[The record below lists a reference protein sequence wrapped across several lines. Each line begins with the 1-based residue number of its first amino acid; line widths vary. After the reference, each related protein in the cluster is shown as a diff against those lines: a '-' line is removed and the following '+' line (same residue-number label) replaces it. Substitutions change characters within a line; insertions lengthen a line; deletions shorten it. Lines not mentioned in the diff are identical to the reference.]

1 MEYTGSQYIG
11 EFVDGRM
18 EGEAEYILPTETK
31 YVGEMKD
38 GMFHGQGT
46 LYFPSG
52 SRYDAIWEKGLV
64 VKGTYTFS
72 DGLQYDTENWHYCD
86 SYDRRFYTEICYG
99 LKPTGLSVQ
108 ERQHTGVMTL
118 KVSLNSPIWTRL
130 EKSLQAVMTA
140 ETASITRPRGLSRTI
155 RIAF

>member
-11 EFVDGRM
+11 EYVDGRM
-18 EGEAEYILPTETK
+18 EGDAEYILPTETK

-64 VKGTYTFS
+64 VK
-72 DGLQYDTENWHYCD
+72 
-86 SYDRRFYTEICYG
+86 
-99 LKPTGLSVQ
+99 
-108 ERQHTGVMTL
+108 
-118 KVSLNSPIWTRL
+118 VSLSSPIWTHL
-130 EKSLQAVMTA
+130 EKSPRAVMTV
-140 ETASITRPRGLSRTI
+140 EMASTTRPRG
-155 RIAF
+155 